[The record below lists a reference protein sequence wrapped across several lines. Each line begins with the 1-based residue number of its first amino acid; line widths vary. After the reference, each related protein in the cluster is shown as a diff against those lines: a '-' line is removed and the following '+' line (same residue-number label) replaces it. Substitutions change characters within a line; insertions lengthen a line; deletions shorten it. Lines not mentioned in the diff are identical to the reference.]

1 MINIWV
7 VFMIQ
12 LLKMT
17 SKTFWMESLKKK
29 KKIRKSKVM
38 FREQSILQG
47 NMRNRRVD
55 KMMMN
60 KRRCRINRKVE
71 GSTSDWE

>member
-1 MINIWV
+1 
-7 VFMIQ
+7 
-12 LLKMT
+12 
-17 SKTFWMESLKKK
+17 MESLKKK

-55 KMMMN
+55 KMMMVMNSFMN

-71 GSTSDWE
+71 GSTSDSE